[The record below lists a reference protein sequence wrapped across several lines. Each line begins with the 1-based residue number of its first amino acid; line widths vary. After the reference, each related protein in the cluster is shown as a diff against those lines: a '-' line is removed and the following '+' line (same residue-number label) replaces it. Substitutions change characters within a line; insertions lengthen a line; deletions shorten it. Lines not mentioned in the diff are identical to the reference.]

1 MVRQGETVRARV
13 VDECGHLELL
23 DDPVSSGLR
32 PGDEVEVLPAP
43 GARLRI
49 HGLWKGTDT
58 SPETIDEVRREMHRT
73 LADGRA

>member
-1 MVRQGETVRARV
+1 MWQHREWCDRGRR
-13 VDECGHLELL
+13 CGHLELL
-23 DDPVSSGLR
+23 DDPASSGLG

-49 HGLWKGTDT
+49 HGPWKGTDT
-58 SPETIDEVRREMHRT
+58 SPETIDEVRREMDRT